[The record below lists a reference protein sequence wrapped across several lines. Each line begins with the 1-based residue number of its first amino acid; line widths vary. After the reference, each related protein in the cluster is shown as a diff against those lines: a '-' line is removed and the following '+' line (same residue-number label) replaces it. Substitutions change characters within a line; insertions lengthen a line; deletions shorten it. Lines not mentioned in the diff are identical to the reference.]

1 MLPAIITVAA
11 LLVSF
16 FGVGKMRDWAAERG
30 LLAVPGE
37 RSSHRVATPTGGG
50 VVIVVVTIAGV
61 VCAWLLRPDW
71 NLPGLLAF
79 LIAAA
84 LVAAVGWLDDM
95 HALPADLRFGVQAV
109 AALAI
114 ILRVGAF
121 ERIALFGSG
130 NLFLGWFGY
139 PLTFLW
145 VVGLINAFNF
155 MDGIDGNAAGIGAV
169 AGAMWALVS
178 WRLGQPLLAT
188 LGLMLLAAC
197 LGFLGHNWQP
207 ARIFMG
213 DVGSTFLGVTFA
225 VMPLLALQR
234 SGDSRLPV
242 VGALLLAPCIWDATY
257 TFLGRLLRGKPA
269 FQAHRTYLYQRLA
282 SSGYPHWAGAG
293 FYLLLTLATGLCG
306 WLYMTAGG
314 RWGWQLLVPVVF
326 LLAVQVA
333 VVRFAERGRS
343 A

>member
-16 FGVGKMRDWAAERG
+16 LGVGKMRGWAAERG

-50 VVIVVVTIAGV
+50 AVIAVVAIAGV

-71 NLPGLLAF
+71 ARPGLPAF
-79 LIAAA
+79 LIVAF
-84 LVAAVGWLDDM
+84 LVAVVGWLDDM
-95 HALPADLRFGVQAV
+95 YTLPAGLRFGVQAV
-109 AALAI
+109 AALVI

-121 ERIALFGSG
+121 ESIALFELGD
-130 NLFLGWFGY
+130 LPLGWIGF

-155 MDGIDGNAAGIGAV
+155 MDGIDGNAGGIGAA
-169 AGAMWALVS
+169 AGAMWALVA
-178 WRLGQPLLAT
+178 WRLDQPLLTT
-188 LGLMLLAAC
+188 LGLLLSAAC

-225 VMPLLALQR
+225 AMPLLALQG
-234 SGDSRLPV
+234 SGDARLPV
-242 VGALLLAPCIWDATY
+242 VGALLLAPCIWDAAF
-257 TFLGRLLRGKPA
+257 TFLRRIFQGEPP

-282 SSGYPHWAGAG
+282 SSGYPHRVGAG

-306 WLYMTAGG
+306 WLYLTAGG
-314 RWGWQLLVPVVF
+314 RWGWQLLVLVVF
-326 LLAVQVA
+326 VLAVQVA
-333 VVRFAERGRS
+333 VVRFAERGRP